1 MSNKEKILDLYY
13 NQHLKQNKIAEIVG
27 TTTQYVSK
35 VVRAD
40 KRNKQEKEKRKK
52 KNSENRKVYL
62 QEYFK
67 NYDRPKKDDNS
78 YEQMIAQQRQDSM
91 ELSFSNNNISDYAF
105 AKWNSSAYHTNSK
118 GNLVLNRNLK
128 VGFDVPKSINM
139 NIKVPTQKY
148 KNRCVY
154 SY

>member
-13 NQHLKQNKIAEIVG
+13 NQHLKQNEIAKLVG
-27 TTTQYVSK
+27 TTAQYVSK

-40 KRNKQEKEKRKK
+40 KRNKEEKEKRKTE
-52 KNSENRKVYL
+52 NSENRKVYM

-67 NYDRPKKDDNS
+67 TYNRPKKDDNT
-78 YEQMIAQQRQDSM
+78 YEQMVAQQIQDSL
-91 ELSFSNNNISDYAF
+91 ELSFSNNIISDYAY

>member
-52 KNSENRKVYL
+52 ER
-62 QEYFK
+62 F
-67 NYDRPKKDDNS
+67 
-78 YEQMIAQQRQDSM
+78 I
-91 ELSFSNNNISDYAF
+91 
-105 AKWNSSAYHTNSK
+105 
-118 GNLVLNRNLK
+118 
-128 VGFDVPKSINM
+128 
-139 NIKVPTQKY
+139 Y
-148 KNRCVY
+148 KNILKLTIDQRKKISVMSKC
-154 SY
+154 

>member
-35 VVRAD
+35 VVRDD
-40 KRNKQEKEKRKK
+40 KRNKQEKEKGKK
-52 KNSENRKVYL
+52 ENSENRKVYL

-67 NYDRPKKDDNS
+67 TYDRPKKDDNS
-78 YEQMIAQQRQDSM
+78 CEQMIAQQRQDSI